1 MAGRT
6 QVSLIALVAACWVSD
21 ALGQA
26 SLPTINVGGQ
36 VIRRTASKPAPRA
49 TGPVRAPVIVASRS
63 RAPAPAP
70 GPAPTSVVVAA
81 EGNEGFDSS
90 AQQDTALGPRI
101 QYPAAPKNMPSSSER
116 FFTGGQINTI
126 PSFRPGEALE
136 IVPGLAVTQHSGEG
150 KANQYYLRGFDLD
163 HGTDLALYLDAMPL
177 NMRTHGH
184 GQGYADANFV
194 IPEMLAY
201 VDARK
206 GPYNVEDGDFS
217 NAGTIRMQYLRKVP
231 TGVFSTTG
239 GAFGY
244 GRVFGMK
251 SWEFGG
257 GDIFGGGE
265 MSTYNGPWLIPNN
278 AHKIN
283 AVLRW
288 SQGEE
293 NNGMSITGMA
303 YANRWNST
311 DQIPLRILDQG
322 FSRWGSINPTDG
334 GDTTRFS
341 LSGRWAQETASYWSK
356 VEAFAMH
363 STLNLYNDFTYF
375 LAHPV
380 IGDQFR
386 QFDRR
391 TMFGGNAYHAF
402 KFNLF
407 EDKESELRVGA
418 QSRYDSIRVGLQDSV
433 QRMPYDT
440 VRNDQVGEGSI
451 ALLTDV
457 KTKWTPWLRT
467 VVGARWDYYWGSNT
481 GLQAYWDSP
490 LYPGFDAAEFD
501 PSNPF
506 RIWTGPANSG
516 TSNAQL
522 LSPKA
527 SVIINPWDNKTD
539 FYLNFGRGF
548 HSNDFRAT
556 TQRFATSEVADDNG
570 YVPVRKNGLLS
581 PSTGAEVG
589 VKTKAI
595 DKLESAATLFFI
607 QTAQENIFEGDSGN
621 TVIARGADR
630 VGIEFTNHYRP
641 LSWLAFE
648 GDLTAT
654 HARFRGYDSDQADLF
669 LALLQPGAFEWGSWL
684 SNMPGNYLVNA
695 TPVIATG
702 VLELG
707 EATGWFGNFK
717 YRYIAPRALTQDG
730 FLKSPAIG
738 TVNGRVGYRWKEGWK
753 LQLDVFNMF
762 NSRSQQIAY
771 GYGAFIPTDPMFQA
785 CIGAFSAPTTPAL
798 CETGQM
804 GVYGHPIERPSW
816 RLTFGGPI
824 DFDALKKP
832 PDLTEPFQFV
842 KFWE

>member
-1 MAGRT
+1 MLAAMIAGD
-6 QVSLIALVAACWVSD
+6 AA
-21 ALGQA
+21 AQA
-26 SLPTINVGGQ
+26 RLPTINVGGQ
-36 VIRRTASKPAPRA
+36 QTRRTASRQVARAPRA
-49 TGPVRAPVIVASRS
+49 VRATPLVAPPS
-63 RAPAPAP
+63 
-70 GPAPTSVVVAA
+70 TFVADA
-81 EGNEGFDSS
+81 SDGFDSS
-90 AQQDTALGPRI
+90 AQQNTALGPRI
-101 QYPAAPKNMPSSSER
+101 VYPAPPKEMPSSSQR
-116 FFTGGQINTI
+116 FFTGGQVNTI
-126 PSFRPGEALE
+126 PAFRPGEALE

-163 HGTDLALYLDAMPL
+163 HGTDLALYLDGIPL

-201 VDARK
+201 IDARK

-231 TGVFSTTG
+231 QGVFSTTG
-239 GAFGY
+239 GAFNY

-251 SWEFGG
+251 SWEFAG
-257 GDIFGGGE
+257 GDILGGGE
-265 MSTYNGPWLIPNN
+265 ISTYDGPWLIPNN
-278 AHKIN
+278 ARKIN

-288 SQGEE
+288 SRGEE
-293 NNGMSITGMA
+293 NDGMSITGMA

-311 DQIPLRILDQG
+311 DQIPLRILDWG

-341 LSGRWAQETASYWSK
+341 LSGRWAQETANYWSK

-363 STLNLYNDFTYF
+363 STLNLFNDFTYF

-391 TMFGGNAYHAF
+391 TMIGGNAYHAI
-402 KFNLF
+402 KFSLL
-407 EDKESELRVGA
+407 DRESEIKVGF
-418 QSRYDSIRVGLQDSV
+418 QSRYDDIRLGLQDSFLRV
-433 QRMPYDT
+433 PYAT
-440 VRNDQVGEGSI
+440 TRNDHVGEGSI
-451 ALLTDV
+451 ALLADV
-457 KTKWTPWLRT
+457 KTRWAPWLKT
-467 VVGARWDYYWGSNT
+467 IVGARWDYYWGSNT

-490 LYPGFDAAEFD
+490 LIPALDAPGFD
-501 PSNPF
+501 PTNPF
-506 RIWTGPANSG
+506 RLWTGPINSG

-527 SVIINPWDNKTD
+527 SVIINPWDDKTD

-556 TQRFATSEVADDNG
+556 TQRVAATEATDDLG
-570 YVPVRKNGLLS
+570 YVGVRRQGLLS

-630 VGIEFTNHYRP
+630 IGVEFTNHYRP

-648 GDLTAT
+648 GDLTAVR
-654 HARFRGYDSDQADLF
+654 ARFRGFNQEQADLYSE
-669 LALLQPGAFEWGSWL
+669 LLQPGAFEWGAWQ
-684 SNMPGNYLVNA
+684 SNAPGNYLVNA
-695 TPVIATG
+695 TPIIATA

-717 YRYIAPRALTQDG
+717 YRYIAPRALTEDG

-738 TVNGRVGYRWKEGWK
+738 TVNARVGYRWKEGWK

-771 GYGAFIPTDPMFQA
+771 GYGSFIPQDPLFRA
-785 CIGAFSAPTTPAL
+785 CTGTIIAPTTDAV
-798 CETGQM
+798 CGVGQM
-804 GVYGHPIERPSW
+804 GVVGHPVERPSW
-816 RLTFGGPI
+816 RLTFGGPL
-824 DFDALKKP
+824 DFDPATSRG
-832 PDLTEPFQFV
+832 PDLTEPFQLI

>member
-1 MAGRT
+1 MTRL
-6 QVSLIALVAACWVSD
+6 SLLRGVCACALIFTLISP
-21 ALGQA
+21 ALA
-26 SLPTINVGGQ
+26 MHTLPTINVGA
-36 VIRRTASKPAPRA
+36 VTRRTTARQLPRSNA
-49 TGPVRAPVIVASRS
+49 PVRAPVVAST
-63 RAPAPAP
+63 P
-70 GPAPTSVVVAA
+70 GPSTTAA
-81 EGNEGFDSS
+81 AGSEGSDGFDSS

-101 QYPAAPKNMPSSSER
+101 KYPAPPKDMPSSSER
-116 FFTGGQINTI
+116 FFTGGQVNTI
-126 PSFRPGEALE
+126 PAFRPGEALE
-136 IVPGLAVTQHSGEG
+136 VVPGLAVTQHSGEG
-150 KANQYYLRGFDLD
+150 KANQYFLRGFNLD
-163 HGTDLALYLDAMPL
+163 HGTDLALYLDGMPL
-177 NMRTHGH
+177 NMRTHVH

-231 TGVFSTTG
+231 QGVFSTTG
-239 GAFGY
+239 GAFNF

-251 SWEFGG
+251 SWEFAG

-265 MSTYNGPWLIPNN
+265 MSTYDGPWYIPNK
-278 AHKIN
+278 ARKIN

-288 SQGEE
+288 SRGEE
-293 NNGMSITGMA
+293 NDGMSITGMA
-303 YANRWNST
+303 FANRWNAT

-322 FSRWGSINPTDG
+322 FSRWGSMDPNAG

-341 LSGRWAQETASYWSK
+341 LSGRWAQETATYWSK

-363 STLNLYNDFTYF
+363 STLDLYQNYTFF
-375 LAHPV
+375 LDHPV
-380 IGDQFR
+380 IGDEFR

-418 QSRYDSIRVGLQDSV
+418 QSRYDSIRLGVQDSV
-433 QRMPYDT
+433 RRMPYDT
-440 VRNDQVGEGSI
+440 KRNDQVGEGSI
-451 ALLTDV
+451 ALLTDI
-457 KTKWTPWLRT
+457 KTKWSSWLRT
-467 VVGARWDYYWGSNT
+467 VVGARWDYYWGSNQ

-490 LYPGFDAAEFD
+490 LIPGVDSPAFD
-501 PSNPF
+501 PANPY
-506 RIWTGPANSG
+506 RLWTGPVNSG
-516 TSNAQL
+516 ASNAQL

-556 TQRFATSEVADDNG
+556 TQRIATSELDDNG
-570 YVPVRKNGLLS
+570 NYLAVKPQGLLS

-607 QTAQENIFEGDSGN
+607 NTAKENVFEGDTGD
-621 TVIARGADR
+621 TTIARGANR
-630 VGIEFTNHYRP
+630 IGVEFTNHYRP
-641 LSWLAFE
+641 VSWLAFE
-648 GDLTAT
+648 GDVTAT
-654 HARFRGYDSDQADLF
+654 HARFTGFDKDQAQLF
-669 LALLQPGAFEWGSWL
+669 LALLQPGAFEWGAWQ
-684 SNMPGNYLVNA
+684 SNMPGNYLINTSPIV
-695 TPVIATG
+695 ATG
-702 VLELG
+702 VVELG

-717 YRYIAPRALTQDG
+717 YRYISPRVLTQDG
-730 FLKSPAIG
+730 FLKGPAIG
-738 TVNGRVGYRWKEGWK
+738 TVNGRVGYRWKEGGWK

-762 NSRSQQIAY
+762 NSRSQQITY
-771 GYGAFIPTDPMFQA
+771 GYGSFIPTDALFQA
-785 CIGAFSAPTTPAL
+785 CIGALNAPTTDTICGL
-798 CETGQM
+798 GQM
-804 GVYGHPIERPSW
+804 GVHGHPIERTSW
-816 RLTFGGPI
+816 RLTFGGPL
-824 DFDALKKP
+824 DFDPTSKL
-832 PDLTEPFQFV
+832 PDLTEPFQLV